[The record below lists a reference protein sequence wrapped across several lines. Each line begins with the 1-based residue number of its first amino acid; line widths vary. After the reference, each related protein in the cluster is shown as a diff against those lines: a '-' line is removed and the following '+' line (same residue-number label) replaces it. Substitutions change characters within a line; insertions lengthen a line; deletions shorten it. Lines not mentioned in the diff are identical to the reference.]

1 MNHQERLY
9 KALKSECEAKINE
22 ALLTLDMC
30 FFKGTAIGEH
40 TSEHFLA
47 EALKA
52 LDKLISASTKD
63 SKVELSKEQFTMIE
77 MGISDFEKG
86 NVISQSELFEQEREW
101 LRKK

>member
-1 MNHQERLY
+1 MNHRERLY
-9 KALKSECEAKINE
+9 NALKSECEAKINE

-52 LDKLISASTKD
+52 LDKLTESRDKLDTLKQYYDESSMFNKQQKLND
-63 SKVELSKEQFTMIE
+63 
-77 MGISDFEKG
+77 
-86 NVISQSELFEQEREW
+86 
-101 LRKK
+101 

>member
-9 KALKSECEAKINE
+9 NALKSECEAKINE
-22 ALLTLDMC
+22 ALLSLDMC

-52 LDKLISASTKD
+52 LDKLTESRDKLDTLKQYYDESSMFNKQQKLND
-63 SKVELSKEQFTMIE
+63 
-77 MGISDFEKG
+77 
-86 NVISQSELFEQEREW
+86 
-101 LRKK
+101 